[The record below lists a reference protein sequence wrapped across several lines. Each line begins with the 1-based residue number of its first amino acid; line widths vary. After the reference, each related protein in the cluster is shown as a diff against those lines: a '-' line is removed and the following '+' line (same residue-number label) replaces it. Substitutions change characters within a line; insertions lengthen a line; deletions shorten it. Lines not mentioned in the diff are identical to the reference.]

1 MSDEALLVELQP
13 PQEQKKRGR
22 SGKCARRRKRK
33 ARAILEAAAAASK
46 VCNDGA
52 GGEAKVSQVDA
63 NNCQVPSDRGYVLE
77 GVTVRRIEEWKRRNN
92 RKKFSTALS
101 QQHDEHIEGNEK
113 EEEYGASFLDPSDQ
127 QTLQSQ
133 LGFIPGNVICVAA
146 RNNKINSGASSK
158 KNEPSVVKL
167 YPIAVREPY
176 KGGKSGY
183 QFKGRKRGPSTT
195 TARQQT
201 QQDKDDGG
209 ACVQEVQKNNSQK
222 KRERSWLV
230 HKTPSTT
237 TSDKS
242 ENITKN
248 EDLKNN
254 NIDMVQ
260 QQQVE
265 EETNQIIEPFPTL
278 YWLTSPYLRAQ
289 ISKLEISKEYNVQK
303 MECRIRS
310 SQLNLDQMQR
320 AHKSYG
326 NQRWNLLTSIDQS
339 NIIQRGWKNV
349 LDDTNRG
356 VAGIRLKNGKGYDCV
371 KCLHAH
377 AAHYLAQ
384 VAEWEEEQENEDE
397 VEGKGGGEKK
407 KECDREDL
415 NLVGK
420 WTMEALA
427 SVD

>member
-1 MSDEALLVELQP
+1 MSDEALLVELPP
-13 PQEQKKRGR
+13 PQGQKKRGR

-46 VCNDGA
+46 VCNNGD

-92 RKKFSTALS
+92 RKKFSTTAS
-101 QQHDEHIEGNEK
+101 QHDEHMEGNEK
-113 EEEYGASFLDPSDQ
+113 EEEYGALDASDQ

-133 LGFIPGNVICVAA
+133 LGFIPGNVVCVAA
-146 RNNKINSGASSK
+146 RNSNCGTSSK

-167 YPIAVREPY
+167 YPIAVRESY

-195 TARQQT
+195 TVRQQT
-201 QQDKDDGG
+201 QQDKDDGDG
-209 ACVQEVQKNNSQK
+209 CVQVVEKKNLQK

-242 ENITKN
+242 EDITKN

-289 ISKLEISKEYNVQK
+289 ISKLEISKEYNVQR

-384 VAEWEEEQENEDE
+384 VAEWEEEQEKEEVDE
-397 VEGKGGGEKK
+397 KGGSEKK
-407 KECDREDL
+407 KECDRDDL